1 MKLTVVAKKQP
12 TPANLNSFYNYD
24 QMNTNVY
31 CRILL
36 GKRSNFSC
44 DQKESCC

>member
-12 TPANLNSFYNYD
+12 TPANLNSFYKYD

-36 GKRSNFSC
+36 GKTSNFS
-44 DQKESCC
+44 